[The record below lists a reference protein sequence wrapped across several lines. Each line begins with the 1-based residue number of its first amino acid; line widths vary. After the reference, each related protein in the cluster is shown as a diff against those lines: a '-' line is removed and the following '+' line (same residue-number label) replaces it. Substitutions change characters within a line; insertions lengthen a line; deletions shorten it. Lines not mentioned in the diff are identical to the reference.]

1 MKLLIGE
8 QIVKTC
14 ELLHRMGFVWGG
26 SGNVSFCE
34 SGHIYITPTKRD
46 KATIHPKDIA
56 ALTMDGAIV
65 WGEPSSEYKTHVSI
79 YNLNRQA
86 KAVIHAHPPLTLAM
100 SRGDK
105 FPDLGPSEASHFLEP
120 AVLIPYFQT
129 GSNELAQA
137 VGEASLKST
146 IIILKNHG
154 IITWGQDLEEA
165 MLKVEAVENLLM
177 VILYEGLIKL
187 AQCG

>member
-26 SGNVSFCE
+26 SGNVSYNE
-34 SGHIYITPTKRD
+34 SGHIYITPTRRN

-56 ALTMDGAIV
+56 ALTMDGAV
-65 WGEPSSEYKTHVSI
+65 LWGDPSSEYKAHISI
-79 YNLNRQA
+79 YNMNSQA
-86 KAVIHAHPPLTLAM
+86 KAVIHAHPPITLAM
-100 SRGDK
+100 SRGDV
-105 FPDLGPSEASHFLEP
+105 FPFIGPSEASHFVEP
-120 AVLIPYFQT
+120 VVFVPSFPP
-129 GSNELAQA
+129 GSNDLAQA

-165 MLKVEAVENLLM
+165 MLKIEAVENLLM
-177 VILYEGLIKL
+177 VNLYEGLIKL
-187 AQCG
+187 AQLR